1 MNAKK
6 KKNYDILPE
15 DFEGEDYTV
24 WVWQMKLYC
33 ITWKDERWSA
43 DKESLEA
50 INKLISK
57 EKVKMNKVQKILEI
71 LFMFLGLILIIPRYI
86 IDTFKSKFKK

>member
-1 MNAKK
+1 
-6 KKNYDILPE
+6 
-15 DFEGEDYTV
+15 
-24 WVWQMKLYC
+24 MKLYC